1 MNKTILIGRLTKDP
15 ELKYT
20 TSNTSYVQFT
30 VAVNRPFTNQAGERE
45 ADFIPCIV
53 WREQA
58 ENLAKYQT
66 KGNQV
71 AVEGRIEVRSYDD
84 KDGTKRYST
93 QVVCDTV
100 QYLDSKKETQ
110 TIVEKP
116 RVQDI
121 NPFKDAPKIEKIGD
135 DSLPF

>member
-20 TSNTSYVQFT
+20 PNNIAVCQFT
-30 VAVNRPFTNQAGERE
+30 IAVNRPFTNQAGERE

-58 ENLAKYQT
+58 ENLAKYQS

-84 KDGTKRYST
+84 KDGTKKYVT
-93 QVVCDTV
+93 TVVCDTV

-116 RVQDI
+116 RLENV
-121 NPFKDAPKIEKIGD
+121 NPFKNAEKTIDIKND
-135 DSLPF
+135 DLPF